1 MAPWSDGLW
10 HLRRWERSTVAAI
23 ATLLVGVGIGGLGF
37 IRYLREAASANNDL
51 ILEAAGRGA
60 DVSTTSS
67 MGLTA
72 IAPVAFLIATPLGW
86 LTSYLVVTG
95 LVRSVANAVREPLG
109 DPIVALI
116 AHAREHAVRRS
127 ARARTAAARE
137 ALEGPEVADRVTGA
151 ARFELQ
157 GADLVVVASRA
168 KADWTPGTVLDC
180 GDRFYTVGEAVSR
193 TLPVGLRTLYPLTET
208 PPAGVFRRIVR
219 YDLPA
224 REPDR
229 AQT

>member
-1 MAPWSDGLW
+1 MGLRSDGLW
-10 HLRRWERSTVAAI
+10 HLRRWERSTLAAI
-23 ATLLVGVGIGGLGF
+23 ATLLLGVGLGGLGF
-37 IRYLREAASANNDL
+37 IRYLRQAASANNDL

-72 IAPVAFLIATPLGW
+72 LAPVSFLIATPLGW
-86 LTSYLVVTG
+86 LTGYLVVTG

-116 AHAREHAVRRS
+116 ARTRMRVASRRS
-127 ARARTAAARE
+127 QARMAAGRE
-137 ALEGPEVADRVTGA
+137 ALEGPAVADRLASAT
-151 ARFELQ
+151 RFELH

-168 KADWTPGTVLDC
+168 KAEWTPGTVLDC

-208 PPAGVFRRIVR
+208 PHAGVFRRIVR

-229 AQT
+229 AKT